1 MQSSSGT
8 CDFDT
13 FVGTIVMF
21 KNLCPSSSH
30 ALKRATH
37 NPYAALRPSFQLSMQ
52 LLSMQLLL
60 IVAVCLGPWTAVQS
74 AESPRIAVVQTER
87 ILREAAP
94 AKAAQ
99 TKLEQEFG
107 KRDKELQDL
116 GAKLKAASERLERD
130 ASVMAESERQ
140 RRQREVAELDKEF
153 QRRQREFREDLN
165 QRRNEE
171 LALVVER
178 VNRVIRQI
186 AEQEKFDLVLQEAVY
201 FSPRI
206 DLTDKVLRSLAGSK

>member
-1 MQSSSGT
+1 MTSITMMNSTARGLCQGLSSG
-8 CDFDT
+8 
-13 FVGTIVMF
+13 VRPQHVIVSILF
-21 KNLCPSSSH
+21 
-30 ALKRATH
+30 ALAMLT
-37 NPYAALRPSFQLSMQ
+37 PWAVIAAD
-52 LLSMQLLL
+52 
-60 IVAVCLGPWTAVQS
+60 A
-74 AESPRIAVVQTER
+74 PRIAVVQTER

-107 KRDKELQDL
+107 KRDKELQEL
-116 GAKLKAASERLERD
+116 GAKLNAAGERLERD
-130 ASVMAESERQ
+130 ATVMAESERA
-140 RRQREVAELDKEF
+140 RRQREVADLDKEF

-171 LALVVER
+171 LSQVVER

-206 DLTDKVLRSLAGSK
+206 DLTDKVLRALSGAK

>member
-1 MQSSSGT
+1 MMNSTARGLCQGLSSG
-8 CDFDT
+8 
-13 FVGTIVMF
+13 VRPQHVIVSILF
-21 KNLCPSSSH
+21 
-30 ALKRATH
+30 ALAMLKPWAVI
-37 NPYAALRPSFQLSMQ
+37 AAD
-52 LLSMQLLL
+52 
-60 IVAVCLGPWTAVQS
+60 A
-74 AESPRIAVVQTER
+74 PRIAVVQTER

-107 KRDKELQDL
+107 KRDKELQEL
-116 GAKLKAASERLERD
+116 GAKLKAAGERLERD
-130 ASVMAESERQ
+130 ATVMAESERA
-140 RRQREVAELDKEF
+140 RRQREVADLDKEF

-171 LALVVER
+171 LSQVVER

-206 DLTDKVLRSLAGSK
+206 DLTDKVLRALSGAK

>member
-1 MQSSSGT
+1 MMNSTARGLCQGLSSGVRPQHVIVSILFALAMLT
-8 CDFDT
+8 PWAVIAADT
-13 FVGTIVMF
+13 
-21 KNLCPSSSH
+21 
-30 ALKRATH
+30 
-37 NPYAALRPSFQLSMQ
+37 
-52 LLSMQLLL
+52 
-60 IVAVCLGPWTAVQS
+60 
-74 AESPRIAVVQTER
+74 PRIAVVQTER

-107 KRDKELQDL
+107 KRDKELQEL
-116 GAKLKAASERLERD
+116 GAKLKAAGERLERD
-130 ASVMAESERQ
+130 ATVMAESERA
-140 RRQREVAELDKEF
+140 RRQREVADLDKEF

-171 LALVVER
+171 LSQVVER

-206 DLTDKVLRSLAGSK
+206 DLTDKVLRALSGAK